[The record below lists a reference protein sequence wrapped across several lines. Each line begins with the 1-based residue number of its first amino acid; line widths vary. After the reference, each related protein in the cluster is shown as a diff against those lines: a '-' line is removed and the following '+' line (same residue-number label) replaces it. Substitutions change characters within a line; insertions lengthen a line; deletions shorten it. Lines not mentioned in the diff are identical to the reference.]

1 MVYLGTIMCGLPGT
15 IIMFSLGV
23 DVCCLG
29 IVVCSLGTIIALGTV
44 ISHRYFCAYLWQKLP
59 GKDC

>member
-1 MVYLGTIMCGLPGT
+1 MCGLPGT